1 MSTFVFKDELDKVL
15 EGLLTNIG
23 RIWQLSMLT
32 DSSYISFGTQVG
44 RKEFLQY
51 HTVDLIRDSAE
62 VFPDLQ
68 EYIDKYGPR
77 EGFWRWQR
85 SLPRKVNRL
94 LYKQMV
100 VFLVTIFEAFI
111 GDVLLITFR
120 TEPRCLSSEKN
131 ISWEK
136 IIELGDYNSIVE
148 YIASER
154 CAVALSGDWCKIEAE
169 FRRLFNID
177 LSGEIEE
184 KAIAEIFEI
193 RHTVVH
199 RVGYVDQRFIDKVK
213 SSEWGI
219 NYNSGKEIIINWQV
233 IQKMAHYIEYAART
247 IHNQIL
253 TKFGGD

>member
-1 MSTFVFKDELDKVL
+1 MLTFVFKDELEKVL
-15 EGLLTNIG
+15 NGLLTNIG
-23 RIWQLSMLT
+23 RIWQLSTLAG
-32 DSSYISFGTQVG
+32 SSDITFSTYLG
-44 RKEFLQY
+44 RKEFLK
-51 HTVDLIRDSAE
+51 HHPVDKIRGYAE
-62 VFPDLQ
+62 TYPDLQ

-77 EGFWRWQR
+77 EGFWRYER

-100 VFLVTIFEAFI
+100 VLLITIFEAFI

-120 TEPRCLSSEKN
+120 AEPRCLSSGKN

-136 IIELGDYNSIVE
+136 IIELGDYNSIIE

-154 CAVALSGDWCKIEAE
+154 CAVVLSGDWYKIEAE
-169 FRRLFNID
+169 FSRLFNID

-193 RHTVVH
+193 RHAVVH
-199 RVGYVDQRFIDKVK
+199 RVGLVDQRFIDKVN

-219 NYNSGKEIIINWQV
+219 NYSSGKEIIISRRE
-233 IQKMAHYIEYAART
+233 IRRMASFIEYAAFT
-247 IHNQIL
+247 IYNQIIA
-253 TKFGGD
+253 KFKGD